1 MSEPKPLITANQK
14 EALDML
20 IAAGGS
26 GFVWDLLWGMPCKK
40 DKNRL
45 NKVFQ
50 DGLNRKGLI
59 RTEMRRW
66 GGGARKLLWAE
77 LVHPTA
83 YYADLVIVTAGEIS
97 GSKTQNI
104 RSMAGREFSV
114 MRSGRW
120 PDVDYSGENLNLRE
134 MNGGYVPARSSA
146 AFLARGANS

>member
-1 MSEPKPLITANQK
+1 MSEPKPLITANQR

-50 DGLNRKGLI
+50 DSLNRKGLI
-59 RTEMRRW
+59 RTEMRPW

-97 GSKTQNI
+97 GAKTNSGGRPFGSGETI
-104 RSMAGREFSV
+104 RKGV
-114 MRSGRW
+114 W
-120 PDVDYSGENLNLRE
+120 PDVDYSGENLNIRE
-134 MNGGYVPARSSA
+134 SSGGYVPARSSA
-146 AFLARGANS
+146 DFIMRGANS